1 MDEKLKD
8 LIRIVKIIIIFIAAV
23 IGLAV
28 LLAYKMSAFIGNPGF
43 RN

>member
-8 LIRIVKIIIIFIAAV
+8 LIRILKIIIMIILAI

-28 LLAYKMSAFIGNPGF
+28 LLAYKMSVFIGNPGF